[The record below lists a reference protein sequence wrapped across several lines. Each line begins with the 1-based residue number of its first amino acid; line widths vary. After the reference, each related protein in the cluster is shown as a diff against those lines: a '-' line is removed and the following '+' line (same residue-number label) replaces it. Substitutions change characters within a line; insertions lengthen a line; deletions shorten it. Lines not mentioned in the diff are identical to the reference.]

1 MTNLSKQF
9 NINNYFYLLHRFEKE
24 LKNKLALKTKGSASE
39 ETLLLKAFKFT
50 DLSDTGF
57 ANPEKFLRTLTKLGI
72 NIVNKENV
80 LDYFNLYDKDRTGRI
95 NYRDFITEIFTPQ
108 EMRRKEMIEEEPIK
122 EEKKTEQKKE
132 KKEKRKYNLKSTGFR
147 QKIEQNLDKNSK
159 LIKRLKKEIL
169 SQGSNILFDILNTLA
184 KYDFENNGKID
195 LDEFSRLCYEYNINL
210 TPDEIKIVF
219 GCFDPSRIGKIFYED
234 FYNIIH
240 DPLNDTRMDLI
251 DNLYNSLNKNNR
263 GNLEIKT
270 IFSALN
276 DNKDDNTDE
285 FKDKFLLH
293 HDSYGK
299 GKTEVS
305 YEEFI
310 DFFEILSV
318 DYKEDSDF
326 DYFIKNTFNIL
337 ENKEKNENDL
347 NKEIDDKKKETKE
360 FLEYLETLRNL
371 LAKKGLSGVMDLLRN
386 IRNVDLSKSNGIDL
400 DEFVSIMD
408 KLLKDSEI
416 SLSMNDIQNI
426 FNVYDIQETGIMEY
440 HKFLNDLLKLKSMPK
455 SRKNHLE
462 TIFNHLDYEGKR
474 ALDIN
479 YLTSLYKEPKE
490 NNPLPD
496 LIESFVD
503 FHNIIRGNRNP
514 LVTKNNFIDFYNY
527 INFLIPE
534 TKNDELFKNFTSE
547 GWLLYD
553 KSFDERKN
561 LAKLKVESLGK
572 QKNREAMNKLIRS
585 NKAPFGTMTEK
596 INYNLN
602 EKNATMKYYEN
613 KIEDILAHLR
623 AIMVQRGYTGILSMR
638 RTFMLQD
645 EKSRKTISFDEFEKL
660 FKVYRY
666 DLSETEINNLF
677 NYFDK
682 EGNGY
687 IQHDEFLNE
696 LLGSLNQFRKNILNQ
711 VFNKLDQNE
720 KGFITVGTI
729 RNEYNP
735 KGNPLVRQGKR
746 CEDEILADFLDVLE
760 YHFNLLIE
768 KNDEEI
774 DVNDIEVD
782 FDEFCNFYKN
792 ISLCIEDDKYFEVMI
807 LSEWGIQ
814 KEGKSLYQRTWNK
827 YDA

>member
-1 MTNLSKQF
+1 MSKYLKAIINL
-9 NINNYFYLLHRFEKE
+9 IWIYRFEKE
-24 LKNKLALKTKGSASE
+24 LKNKLALKTKGSSSE
-39 ETLLLKAFKFT
+39 EALLLKAFKFT

-80 LDYFNLYDKDRTGRI
+80 LDIFNLYDKERTGRI

-122 EEKKTEQKKE
+122 EDYKPEQ

-147 QKIEQNLDKNSK
+147 QRIEQNLDKNSK
-159 LIKRLKKEIL
+159 LIKKLKKEIL
-169 SQGSNILFDILNTLA
+169 SQGSNILFDIIKTLL
-184 KYDFENNGKID
+184 KFDVENNGKID
-195 LDEFSRLCYEYNINL
+195 LDEFSRLCYEFTINL
-210 TPDEIKIVF
+210 TPDEIKTVF
-219 GCFDPSRIGKIFYED
+219 ACFDPSRIGQIFYD
-234 FYNIIH
+234 DLYNIIH
-240 DPLNDTRMDLI
+240 DPLNETRTEFVDK
-251 DNLYNSLNKNNR
+251 LYNDLEKNNR

-270 IFSALN
+270 IFSAY
-276 DNKDDNTDE
+276 DNNEENVDE
-285 FKDKFLLH
+285 FKDRLLLH
-293 HDSYGK
+293 HDFYGK
-299 GKTEVS
+299 GKTEIF
-305 YEEFI
+305 YDEFKDFFSILSI
-310 DFFEILSV
+310 DF
-318 DYKEDSDF
+318 KEDSEF
-326 DYFIKNTFNIL
+326 ENYINNTFNIL
-337 ENKEKNENDL
+337 ENKELNENEL
-347 NKEIDDKKKETKE
+347 NKETEDKKKETKE
-360 FLEYLETLRNL
+360 FLETLENLRKIL
-371 LAKKGLSGVMDLLRN
+371 VKQGPKGVIKLLRN
-386 IRNVDLSKSNGIDL
+386 IRNVDQTKSNGIDI

-408 KLLKDSEI
+408 KLQKDQDI
-416 SLSMNDIQNI
+416 SLSMDEIQNI

-440 HKFLNDLLKLKSMPK
+440 RKFLNDLLKLESMPK

-496 LIESFVD
+496 LMESFVD

-514 LVTKNNFIDFYNY
+514 LVTRINFVDFYNY

-534 TKNDELFKNFTSE
+534 SKNDELFKEFTSE

-561 LAKLKVESLGK
+561 LAKMRVESLGK
-572 QKNREAMNKLIRS
+572 QKNREAMNKLIKS
-585 NKAPFGTMTEK
+585 HKVPFGTMTEK

-623 AIMVQRGYTGILSMR
+623 AIMVQRGYTGIMSMR
-638 RTFMLQD
+638 RTFMLMD
-645 EKSRKTISFDEFEKL
+645 ENSTKIISFNDFEKL

-666 DLSETEINNLF
+666 DLSENEINNLF

-687 IQHDEFLNE
+687 IKCEEFINE
-696 LLGSLNQFRKNILNQ
+696 LCGSLNQFRKETLKQ
-711 VFNKLDQNE
+711 VFEKLDQKE

-729 RNEYNP
+729 RHEYNP

-746 CEDEILADFLDVLE
+746 SEDEILAEFLDVLE

-768 KNDEEI
+768 KNDEDI

-782 FDEFCNFYKN
+782 FDDFCNFYKN

-827 YDA
+827 FDA